1 MAINTHIKNWI
12 DKSDPDYYIM
22 FIKAWIPYNAWYMH
36 NFYNED
42 ERRTSD
48 KSIIRYI
55 QNNPNKYKDKII
67 SLINGNDDDSK
78 LFKQRI
84 TLLHYQLE
92 SHPIPDYNNRI
103 SFDNICIEDNTI
115 NMKVMSD
122 GRYSIKGTKDTT
134 LPRTSPRWI
143 FEVIV
148 NRTAATIHRIA
159 LYKCSLTELHSNADY
174 KGITDGRIKL
184 KIDEC
189 LNEINPQKTISVVL
203 KPKVK
208 KDGSYSKPRNSITID
223 DNKNLYFINDSEQV
237 SKSIIQ
243 IIYDLRC
250 KLFHGELDP
259 TNANLGIYEQAFY
272 IQKMLIKEL
281 N

>member
-36 NFYNED
+36 NFYNEN
-42 ERRTSD
+42 ERRIND

-78 LFKQRI
+78 QFKQRI

-92 SHPIPDYNNRI
+92 SHPIPDYDNRI

-115 NMKVMSD
+115 NTKVIRC
-122 GRYSIKGTKDTT
+122 GRHSIKGTKDTT
-134 LPRTSPRWI
+134 IQRTAPRWI

-159 LYKCSLTELHSNADY
+159 LYKCSLTELHSNSDY
-174 KGITDGRIKL
+174 RGITDSSIKL
-184 KIDEC
+184 TIDKC
-189 LNEINPQKTISVVL
+189 LNEINPQKTISVIS
-203 KPKVK
+203 KPIVQR
-208 KDGSYSKPRNSITID
+208 DGSYSRPRNSITID
-223 DNKNLYFINDSEQV
+223 DNKNLYFINDSEQI

>member
-12 DKSDPDYYIM
+12 DRSDPDYYIM

-42 ERRTSD
+42 EKCTSD

-67 SLINGNDDDSK
+67 SLINGNDDDSEQ
-78 LFKQRI
+78 FKQRI

-92 SHPIPDYNNRI
+92 SHSVPDYDNRI
-103 SFDNICIEDNTI
+103 SFNNICIEDNTVRT
-115 NMKVMSD
+115 KVLPS
-122 GRYSIKGTKDTT
+122 GQYSIKGMNDTS
-134 LPRTSPRWI
+134 LPKTSPRWI
-143 FEVIV
+143 FEVIKNKTSV
-148 NRTAATIHRIA
+148 TIHRIA
-159 LYKCSLTELHSNADY
+159 LYKCSLTELHRNTDY
-174 KGITDGRIKL
+174 KEIGNGKIKS
-184 KIDEC
+184 KIEEC
-189 LNEINPQKTISVVL
+189 LNEINPKKTISIVL
-203 KPKVK
+203 KPNVNG
-208 KDGSYSKPRNSITID
+208 DGSYSKPKNCITID
-223 DNKNLYFINDSEQV
+223 DNKNLYFTNDTDKI

-272 IQKMLIKEL
+272 IQRMLIKEL
-281 N
+281 E

>member
-12 DKSDPDYYIM
+12 DRSDPDYYIM

-42 ERRTSD
+42 EKRTSD
-48 KSIIRYI
+48 KSIIRFI

-78 LFKQRI
+78 QFKQRI

-92 SHPIPDYNNRI
+92 SHAVPDYDNRI
-103 SFDNICIEDNTI
+103 SFNNICIEDNTV
-115 NMKVMSD
+115 NTKVLPL
-122 GRYSIKGTKDTT
+122 GRYSIKGRKDT
-134 LPRTSPRWI
+134 LVPKTSPRWI
-143 FEVIV
+143 FEVIKV
-148 NRTAATIHRIA
+148 RTSTTIHRIA
-159 LYKCSLTELHSNADY
+159 LYKCSLTELHRNSDY
-174 KGITDGRIKL
+174 K
-184 KIDEC
+184 KIDNDNIKSKIEEC
-189 LNEINPQKTISVVL
+189 LNEINPKKTISIVV

-208 KDGSYSKPRNSITID
+208 SEGVYCKPKNCITID
-223 DNKNLYFINDSEQV
+223 DNKNLYFTNDTDKI

-259 TNANLGIYEQAFY
+259 TYANLGIYEQAFY
-272 IQKMLIKEL
+272 IQRMLIKEL
-281 N
+281 E